1 MWRKDEWVRLSYLRD
16 HAREALEMAR
26 GRTRADLDENRM
38 LELALVRLLE
48 VVGEAASRVSTDT
61 RQAYPNVP
69 WSQIVALRNR
79 LIHGYDNVDLDVLW
93 AILRDDLPVL
103 LAQIEAIL
111 QQHD

>member
-1 MWRKDEWVRLSYLRD
+1 MWRKDEWVRLSHLRD